1 VKAAEK
7 KVFETALKMGIP
19 PRAEIGSVDEARRFL
34 DMGVRHFNL
43 NMDIYILFNF
53 WKTNGEALR
62 KVVEG

>member
-1 VKAAEK
+1 
-7 KVFETALKMGIP
+7 MGIP
-19 PRAEIGSVDEARRFL
+19 PRAEIGSVDEAKRFL

-43 NMDIYILFNF
+43 NMDIFILFNF

>member
-1 VKAAEK
+1 
-7 KVFETALKMGIP
+7 
-19 PRAEIGSVDEARRFL
+19 EAKRFL